1 MIQFLVGKIN
11 MSLMGKNG
19 MELKYHHYDVT
30 DIDASNI
37 FYNAKTM
44 SNINYQITKFNIQH

>member
-1 MIQFLVGKIN
+1 ME
-11 MSLMGKNG
+11 KNV

-44 SNINYQITKFNIQH
+44 SNINYQITKFNIQQ